1 MYMAYSR
8 DGALR
13 FDVYTGVCNL
23 YKRVHSMS
31 NDPAPITGLKKD
43 PILPGQTMV
52 ASYDEPAVLFDPQD
66 SRIYANRHAASL
78 SHYFEGDINSE
89 LLRLIDITKKAKG
102 VFNTTITLPAPSGQ
116 SVYQLTL
123 VPDVLGK
130 CILFLFHDQSTEHSL
145 RDALVESRQRYK
157 DMVNVFSDFSW
168 EVDGD
173 GKFQFVSRTNALGYE
188 SDEMI
193 GHSPTEFI
201 VGADEY
207 KTVPFVSEKVI
218 EEEEIWMNRADG
230 GMACVLL
237 SSIPFY
243 NEDGSLAGVRG
254 VCRDVTGE
262 REREIALAQVHHR
275 ERMLGHIVNTIR
287 EEADL
292 TDMLASAAA
301 ASARALGAGGC
312 RVLRLSGNKGNKDF
326 INAGQ
331 FGEDGP
337 GELGEELT
345 GFKPGE
351 RWLREDLVDGWNVLV
366 APCVRNK
373 KLNGMLCLW
382 RREEWSDDSRL
393 LVADISG
400 QLGITIEQII
410 NHENILH
417 LSRTDSMTGLLN
429 RRAFYEE
436 ELPRRFKRLAFDGN
450 SGALFFV
457 DMDNF
462 KMVNDVHGH
471 QAGDD
476 AIIALR
482 DLIYDFVRPGDLVCR
497 LGGDEF
503 ALWLDGVDEEIASSR
518 CAHLL
523 KKSESLRKFSGDS
536 DHPLGISVGIAIYS
550 PVSNENLDSLLARA
564 DAAMYE
570 VKQKSKGD
578 FRLAEPYKQ

>member
-1 MYMAYSR
+1 MA
-8 DGALR
+8 DA
-13 FDVYTGVCNL
+13 
-23 YKRVHSMS
+23 
-31 NDPAPITGLKKD
+31 
-43 PILPGQTMV
+43 MV
-52 ASYDEPAVLFDPQD
+52 ASHNEPAILYDP
-66 SRIYANRHAASL
+66 SNNSYNANRHAVSL
-78 SHYFEGDINSE
+78 AHFFEDGANNE
-89 LLRLIDITKKAKG
+89 LHRLIDITKKTNGA
-102 VFNTTITLPAPSGQ
+102 FNTTVTLPTPNGQ
-116 SVYQLTL
+116 AVYQLTL
-123 VPDVLGK
+123 IPNVLGK
-130 CILFLFHDQSTEHSL
+130 HILFLFHDSSVEHTL
-145 RDALVESRQRYK
+145 RDALIESRQRYK

-168 EVDGD
+168 EVDAS

-193 GHSPTEFI
+193 GHSPNEFV

-207 KTVPFVSEKVI
+207 KTVPFLSEKVI
-218 EEEEIWMNRADG
+218 EEEELWMNRADG

-243 NEDGSLAGVRG
+243 NEDGTLGGIRG
-254 VCRDVTGE
+254 ICRDVTGE

-292 TDMLASAAA
+292 SDMLASAAA
-301 ASARALGAGGC
+301 ASCKALGASGC
-312 RVLRLSGNKGNKDF
+312 RVMRLSVQKNKKNEF

-331 FGEDGP
+331 FGDDGP
-337 GELGEELT
+337 GDLSAELT

-351 RWLREDLVDGWNVLV
+351 RWLREGKVGDWNVLV

-373 KLNGMLCLW
+373 KLNGMICLW
-382 RREEWSDDSRL
+382 RKDEWSDDARL

-410 NHENILH
+410 NHENILQ

-450 SGALFFV
+450 SGALFYV

-462 KMVNDVHGH
+462 KRVNDVHGH

-482 DLIYDFVRPGDLVCR
+482 DLLLDFVRPGDLVAR

-503 ALWLDGVDEEIASSR
+503 ALWLDGVEEKIASSR
-518 CAHLL
+518 CEYLL
-523 KKSESLRKFSGDS
+523 KQSKSLTQYSGDS
-536 DHPLGISVGIAIYS
+536 EHPLGISVGIAIYRPGTEES
-550 PVSNENLDSLLARA
+550 LDSLLARA
-564 DAAMYE
+564 DSAMYE
-570 VKQKSKGD
+570 VKQKSKGN
-578 FRLAEPYKQ
+578 FRLAKPYES

>member
-1 MYMAYSR
+1 MA
-8 DGALR
+8 DA
-13 FDVYTGVCNL
+13 
-23 YKRVHSMS
+23 
-31 NDPAPITGLKKD
+31 
-43 PILPGQTMV
+43 MV
-52 ASYDEPAVLFDPQD
+52 ASHNEPAILYDP
-66 SRIYANRHAASL
+66 SNNSYNANRHAVSL
-78 SHYFEGDINSE
+78 AHFFENGTNNE
-89 LLRLIDITKKAKG
+89 LHRLIDITKKTNGA
-102 VFNTTITLPAPSGQ
+102 FNTTVTLPAPSGQ

-123 VPDVLGK
+123 IPNVLGEH
-130 CILFLFHDQSTEHSL
+130 ILFLFHDSSVEHTL
-145 RDALVESRQRYK
+145 RDALIESRQRYK

-168 EVDGD
+168 EVDAS

-193 GHSPTEFI
+193 GHSPNEFV

-207 KTVPFVSEKVI
+207 KTVPFLSEKVI
-218 EEEEIWMNRADG
+218 EEEELWMNRADG

-243 NEDGSLAGVRG
+243 NEDGTLAGIRG
-254 VCRDVTGE
+254 ICRDVTGE

-292 TDMLASAAA
+292 SDMLASAAA
-301 ASARALGAGGC
+301 ASCKALGAGGC
-312 RVLRLSGNKGNKDF
+312 RVMRLSVQKNKKDEF

-331 FGEDGP
+331 FGDDGP
-337 GELGEELT
+337 GDLSAELT

-351 RWLREDLVDGWNVLV
+351 RWLREGKVDGWNVLV
-366 APCVRNK
+366 SPCVRNK
-373 KLNGMLCLW
+373 KLNGMICLW
-382 RREEWSDDSRL
+382 RKDEWSDDARL

-410 NHENILH
+410 NHENILQ

-450 SGALFFV
+450 SGALFYV

-462 KMVNDVHGH
+462 KRVNDVHGH

-482 DLIYDFVRPGDLVCR
+482 DLLLDFVRPGDLVAR

-503 ALWLDGVDEEIASSR
+503 ALWLDGVEEKIASSR
-518 CAHLL
+518 CEYLL
-523 KKSESLRKFSGDS
+523 EQSRSLIQYSGDAE
-536 DHPLGISVGIAIYS
+536 HPLGISVGIAIYRPGTEES
-550 PVSNENLDSLLARA
+550 LDNLLARA
-564 DAAMYE
+564 DSAMYE
-570 VKQKSKGD
+570 VKQKSKGN
-578 FRLAEPYKQ
+578 FRLARPYEP

>member
-1 MYMAYSR
+1 MT
-8 DGALR
+8 DDL
-13 FDVYTGVCNL
+13 
-23 YKRVHSMS
+23 
-31 NDPAPITGLKKD
+31 APIADSTKD
-43 PILPGQTMV
+43 PILLGQTMV
-52 ASYDEPAVLFDPQD
+52 ASYDEPAVLYNPQD
-66 SRIYANRHAASL
+66 GSIFANRHAASL
-78 SHYFEGDINSE
+78 RHYFEGDINSE
-89 LLRLIDITKKAKG
+89 LSRLINITKKTKG
-102 VFNTTITLPAPSGQ
+102 TFNTTITLPMPNGQ

-123 VPDVLGK
+123 VPSVLGENV
-130 CILFLFHDQSTEHSL
+130 LFLFHDQSSEHNL

-168 EVDGD
+168 EVDSD

-193 GHSPTEFI
+193 GRSPKDFV

-230 GMACVLL
+230 GMSCVLL

-243 NEDGSLAGVRG
+243 NEDESLAGIRG

-312 RVLRLSGNKGNKDF
+312 KVMRLSGEKNNKDNF
-326 INAGQ
+326 IDAGQ
-331 FGEDGP
+331 YGEDGP
-337 GELGEELT
+337 GELDEKLT

-351 RWLREDLVDGWNVLV
+351 RWLREDLVDGWYVLV

-382 RREEWSDDSRL
+382 RKEEWSDDSRL

-410 NHENILH
+410 NHENILQ

-436 ELPRRFKRLAFDGN
+436 ELPRRFKRLAFDN
-450 SGALFFV
+450 SSGALFFV

-482 DLIYDFVRPGDLVCR
+482 DLIHDFVRPGDLVCR

-518 CAHLL
+518 CSYLL
-523 KKSESLRKFSGDS
+523 KKSELLREFSGDS

-550 PVSNENLDSLLARA
+550 PVNEESLDSLLARA
-564 DAAMYE
+564 DAAMYK
-570 VKQKSKGD
+570 VKQNSKGD
-578 FRLAEPYKQ
+578 FCLAEPYKQ